1 MSHEESKAHNE
12 ARLFSKRHQRAVVTS
27 ESDDDA
33 DQLHLG
39 DNKPTSDTNQEP
51 QVLKPLDF
59 KKRVKIAKPM
69 DNLDRWF
76 ENQSS
81 MEENKGLD
89 LAGDQGEFMPKP
101 KKTIQKKFQIGS
113 DDEEKVC
120 LVNAA
125 DP

>member
-1 MSHEESKAHNE
+1 
-12 ARLFSKRHQRAVVTS
+12 
-27 ESDDDA
+27 
-33 DQLHLG
+33 
-39 DNKPTSDTNQEP
+39 
-51 QVLKPLDF
+51 
-59 KKRVKIAKPM
+59 M

-89 LAGDQGEFMPKP
+89 LAGDQEEFMPKP